1 MRRMMVQVT
10 EEQYRTLK
18 EMSAEYKV
26 SISELVREGVEA
38 VAKKENYLSRKER
51 RRRAIAAI
59 GFIKKEDD
67 PDGITDLSVN
77 HDKYLDEAYGA

>member
-1 MRRMMVQVT
+1 MKRMMIQVT

-26 SISELVREGVEA
+26 SISELVREGVDS
-38 VAKKENYLSRKER
+38 VVKKDKFISRQER

-59 GFIKKEDD
+59 GFIKED
-67 PDGITDLSVN
+67 PEGITDLSIN